1 VDHRDRIRDRARGCL
16 LAGALGDALGGPVE
30 FLSLDQ
36 IRRRFPDG
44 VDLDTPGLI
53 TDDTQM
59 TLFTADGL
67 IRSVFGGD
75 RSEQLW
81 EAYRRWLLTQ
91 GPVDPFPGTDDWLL
105 GHRRLWAARAPGAS
119 CVSALRGGRP
129 GSTDAA
135 VNNSKG
141 CGGVMRAAP
150 AGFLPDPDTAYRVGC
165 ELSALTHGHPS
176 GWISGGALAL
186 LVHLL
191 AVGDQPF
198 TVALLEV
205 EHRVAAEPAGTE
217 VRDMLA
223 AAVDAA
229 RRAPGDTAMLAA
241 LGEGWVAE
249 EALAIGVYAVLSH
262 PNGVAAAL
270 RLAVTHG
277 GDSDSTGSIAGN
289 ILGALLGTAAL
300 PTGWLARLELAEL
313 VGTMAD
319 DLVDAYAGE
328 LDRLVDR
335 YT

>member
-1 VDHRDRIRDRARGCL
+1 
-16 LAGALGDALGGPVE
+16 VE
-30 FLSLDQ
+30 FLSLEQ
-36 IRRRFPDG
+36 IRHRFPDG
-44 VDLDTPGLI
+44 VDMAVPGLI

-75 RSEQLW
+75 RSEHLW
-81 EAYRRWLLTQ
+81 AAYQRWLLTQ
-91 GPVDPFPGTDDWLL
+91 GPVDPFPETTDWLL
-105 GHRRLWAARAPGAS
+105 GHRRLWASRAPGAS
-119 CVSALRGGRP
+119 CVAALRGGRP
-129 GSTDAA
+129 GHTGTP

-150 AGFLPDPDTAYRVGC
+150 AGFLPTPDTAYEVGC

-186 LVHLL
+186 LIHLL
-191 AVGDQPF
+191 AVADQPL

-205 EHRVAAEPAGTE
+205 ERRVAAEPAGVE
-217 VRDMLA
+217 VRDALA

-229 RRAPGDTAMLAA
+229 RRVPGDTATLTT

-249 EALAIGVYAVLSH
+249 EALAIGVFAVLSH
-262 PNGVAAAL
+262 PSGVAAAL

-289 ILGALLGTAAL
+289 ILGAMVGTAGL
-300 PTGWLARLELAEL
+300 PTEWLARLELAEL
-313 VGTMAD
+313 IG
-319 DLVDAYAGE
+319 AGAAQP
-328 LDRLVDR
+328 D
-335 YT
+335 